1 MHIFEDL
8 FEKEQLFTS
17 QVRFD
22 FYHIGFLHL
31 FFFFFTFFSEIDK
44 VIFNFRQ
51 QFYKMFAETKYME
64 TRHLNGLEI
73 IWSCIIRI

>member
-8 FEKEQLFTS
+8 FDKEQLFTS
-17 QVRFD
+17 QVGFD
-22 FYHIGFLHL
+22 FYHIGFLLL
-31 FFFFFTFFSEIDK
+31 FFYLFSEIDK

-51 QFYKMFAETKYME
+51 QFYKMFAETKYTE
-64 TRHLNGLEI
+64 TRHLDGLEI

>member
-31 FFFFFTFFSEIDK
+31 FFFFLPFFQKLTKLFLISDSNFTRCLQKRNTWKRD
-44 VIFNFRQ
+44 
-51 QFYKMFAETKYME
+51 T
-64 TRHLNGLEI
+64 
-73 IWSCIIRI
+73 